1 MFENVKADYLIV
13 GADASGMAFADTLL
27 AESAASIMTASTL
40 DDGILRCISSDTL
53 KISISISISI
63 STYHDNCAQTK
74 EVVLRLFNVCSKSE
88 HF

>member
-53 KISISISISI
+53 KISIS
-63 STYHDNCAQTK
+63 TYHDNCAQTK

>member
-53 KISISISISI
+53 KISISIS
-63 STYHDNCAQTK
+63 TYHDNCAQTK

>member
-40 DDGILRCISSDTL
+40 DDGILRYISSDIL
-53 KISISISISI
+53 KISI

>member
-53 KISISISISI
+53 KISISISIS
-63 STYHDNCAQTK
+63 TYHDNCAQTK